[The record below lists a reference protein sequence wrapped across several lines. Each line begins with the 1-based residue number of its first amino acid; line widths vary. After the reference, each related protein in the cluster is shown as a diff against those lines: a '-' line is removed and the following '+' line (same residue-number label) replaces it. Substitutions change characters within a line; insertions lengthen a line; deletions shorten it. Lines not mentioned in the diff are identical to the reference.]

1 MHVLLL
7 RTASGLT
14 LYTMHKHF
22 LYILL
27 VFSFLPQRA
36 CSQRGDSI
44 VVYFDFNRWEIAPGA
59 DSALHLLER
68 AGGDP
73 SQSPGRTEQVG
84 RGHSQSTGPDHPP
97 VKSISLSGYCDAVGS
112 NGYNDTLSM
121 RRALAVRR
129 YLLRGFPAS
138 TITEV
143 RGFGKRQPLNDNRNW
158 EERAM
163 NRRVV
168 VVVEFAQGPIS
179 AALKD
184 SATSV
189 GTSLVLKN
197 VNFYGG
203 RHFPLDSAYAALN
216 DLLRAMRDNP
226 RLVIRIEGYVC
237 CTPDSMDGPDLDTR
251 KPNLSVARARFVYD
265 YLLQHN
271 IDSARMSYAG
281 FGGANKIYPLERDPT
296 EMALNRRVEV
306 RVMAK

>member
-1 MHVLLL
+1 
-7 RTASGLT
+7 
-14 LYTMHKHF
+14 MHKRF

-27 VFSFLPQRA
+27 VFCFPPQPA
-36 CSQRGDSI
+36 CGQRVDSI

-68 AGGDP
+68 AGRDP
-73 SQSPGRTEQVG
+73 SR
-84 RGHSQSTGPDHPP
+84 
-97 VKSISLSGYCDAVGS
+97 ISLSGYCDAVGS

-129 YLLRGFPAS
+129 YLLRGLPAS
-138 TITEV
+138 AITEV
-143 RGFGKRQPLNDNRNW
+143 RGFGKRQPLNENLTR

-168 VVVEFAQGPIS
+168 VVVEFAAGDSAPPVAGKPSSGHASPPRGPIS

-184 SATSV
+184 SATAV

-265 YLLQHN
+265 YLLQHG
-271 IDSARMSYAG
+271 IDSARMSYVG

-306 RVMAK
+306 RVMAR